1 MSKDALIYLIEED
14 LIKLNSFLKEFDFS
28 ISLNDFNIINDNDLQ
43 KFHQIIILSLKII
56 EKDQGQVKNIIQIL
70 KILNIDSFSFVLDS
84 LELLMD
90 GMTLFLF

>member
-1 MSKDALIYLIEED
+1 MSKDSLTYLIQED

>member
-90 GMTLFLF
+90 GMTLFFF

>member
-1 MSKDALIYLIEED
+1 MSKNSLIYLIESD
-14 LIKLNSFLKEFDFS
+14 IIKLNSFLKEFDFS

-43 KFHQIIILSLKII
+43 KFHKIIILSLKII

-84 LELLMD
+84 LELLID